1 MPRMQVMAAQLNVA
15 FGPEAISEID
25 PERFAPGAGSLA
37 ESFAAVPGV
46 RIDDAE
52 RAWLDG
58 WPSALQAAL
67 QAALYDNLT
76 RPGTV
81 PVTFSWAPGY
91 DYDLRIWDILDTA
104 ETHGGITVQV
114 TSRYPGDEHPLTR
127 ARSSSA

>member
-15 FGPEAISEID
+15 FGPGAITEID
-25 PERFAPGAGSLA
+25 PARFAPGSASLA
-37 ESFAAVPGV
+37 DSLASVPGV
-46 RIDDAE
+46 DIGDAE

-67 QAALYDNLT
+67 QAALFDNLS

-91 DYDLRIWDILDTA
+91 DYDLRIWDILDTPK
-104 ETHGGITVQV
+104 THGGITVQV
-114 TSRYPGDEHPLTR
+114 TSRYPGDEHPLSR
-127 ARSSSA
+127 APATSG